1 MNMNMDDPDGQPIVA
16 YRKHFMNVNVVKKT
30 EEQLLRSLNK
40 MCSGN
45 DFKIDYN
52 IGKNGIKYAVR
63 VIAIP

>member
-1 MNMNMDDPDGQPIVA
+1 MNMDDPDGQPIVA

-45 DFKIDYN
+45 DFKIDDD

>member
-1 MNMNMDDPDGQPIVA
+1 MDDPDGQPIVA

-40 MCSGN
+40 ICSDN
-45 DFKIDYN
+45 DFKIDDD